1 MNTTTLNPDLRSA
14 LIEQGWGGIEM
25 GPHLLIIGALYGNK
39 KHRHLYL
46 EVLGADKV
54 RLYIHLDVRACVPT
68 LKAQTINTARR
79 NWSKSLTRWVSLA
92 CLALQDVW
100 EREDNQN
107 ALEELKERRRREML
121 AALVEPIGVTV
132 EEFETLAK
140 IDWEWIND
148 SDIPTKAPEIAGLRL
163 NKDGVWGPPTA
174 NWDGATRVRKAA
186 RLLTFLMQEEW
197 R

>member
-54 RLYIHLDVRACVPT
+54 RLYIHLDVRARVPT

-79 NWSKSLTRWVSLA
+79 NWAKSLTRWVSVA
-92 CLALQDVW
+92 CFALQEVW
-100 EREDNQN
+100 QKEDDQKAREN
-107 ALEELKERRRREML
+107 LKERRRQ
-121 AALVEPIGVTV
+121 
-132 EEFETLAK
+132 ETLAAILEPTGVTPEELK
-140 IDWEWIND
+140 TIARVQWEWQND
-148 SDIPTKAPEIAGLRL
+148 DDIPVKAPEISRVSIETIG
-163 NKDGVWGPPTA
+163 TA
-174 NWDGATRVRKAA
+174 SSNNWDGPTKVRKVA
-186 RLLTFLMQEEW
+186 RLFTFLQQEGW
-197 R
+197 